1 MRDCV
6 FLVADKN
13 MEAAFMGFLGRSQ
26 FHQSLGCGVFEFDE
40 NQDLLVSGEHDPGVY
55 TRAHELLRSYQKT
68 HHHAVVALD
77 EAWDGAPK
85 AQRIEQKIRQDLELS
100 GWEAEQVEVIVICP
114 ELEAWVCHD
123 SPMVEEVLGCKKLN
137 IGLKSYLVA
146 EKLWEAAEAKPSDPK
161 TGIEKIL
168 KLARMPR
175 SSALYRRI
183 TAQISVKRCIDPAFV
198 QLQAALQRWFPMQ
211 YEDDYEIG

>member
-146 EKLWEAAEAKPSDPK
+146 EKLWE
-161 TGIEKIL
+161 T
-168 KLARMPR
+168 
-175 SSALYRRI
+175 
-183 TAQISVKRCIDPAFV
+183 Q
-198 QLQAALQRWFPMQ
+198 
-211 YEDDYEIG
+211 